1 MDNKI
6 NFFFSSIRCMLAR
19 NERKFQHVKK
29 DNAKLEYYQIRY
41 KSFGEKRHYT
51 MIYYILVFVVS
62 FWLLLRLDIYFF
74 DFVLFTCLLMES
86 LGSQSIYE
94 SCFFVVVFFFFLL
107 HSPQMKNHVE
117 VAYFGRLLSNI
128 NYLTKCLLVFGG
140 THME

>member
-1 MDNKI
+1 
-6 NFFFSSIRCMLAR
+6 MLAR

-41 KSFGEKRHYT
+41 RSFGEKRHYI

-62 FWLLLRLDIYFF
+62 FWLLLRLDFFFFF

-94 SCFFVVVFFFFLL
+94 SLVVVVFFASL
-107 HSPQMKNHVE
+107 SPDEK
-117 VAYFGRLLSNI
+117 S
-128 NYLTKCLLVFGG
+128 C
-140 THME
+140 

>member
-1 MDNKI
+1 MWI
-6 NFFFSSIRCMLAR
+6 TRSIFFSSIRCVLAR

-29 DNAKLEYYQIRY
+29 GNAKLEYYQIRY
-41 KSFGEKRHYT
+41 RSFGEKRHYT

-62 FWLLLRLDIYFF
+62 FWLLLWLDFFFFF
-74 DFVLFTCLLMES
+74 DFVLFTCLLMGS

-94 SCFFVVVFFFFLL
+94 SFCFFFFLL

-117 VAYFGRLLSNI
+117 VAYFGRLLSI
-128 NYLTKCLLVFGG
+128 ISYLTKYLLVFGG